1 MQDAQKVLTRGDAM
15 EHVAEMIPFLQI
27 EAVFVDGSR
36 LVTVH
41 RPIQ

>member
-1 MQDAQKVLTRGDAM
+1 MQDAQKVLTRGDVM
-15 EHVAEMIPFLQI
+15 EHVAEMIPLLQI